1 LDITLDESQFCKH
14 CRPDVIE
21 PKLGLIVKYPDRPEP
36 HCAWDVS
43 WTDLTM
49 IKAVTEGKLKY
60 KGLND
65 GEAALKTQ
73 QKRLKELLGLN

>member
-1 LDITLDESQFCKH
+1 
-14 CRPDVIE
+14 
-21 PKLGLIVKYPDRPEP
+21 
-36 HCAWDVS
+36 
-43 WTDLTM
+43 M